1 MPRFQARSADT
12 DPEAEAVQMELLRSA
27 GPGRRARMA
36 LELSAQVISMARR
49 HLRRAYP
56 DATETEIGL
65 RFVELNYGSELA
77 EGLRRFLAEH
87 E

>member
-1 MPRFQARSADT
+1 
-12 DPEAEAVQMELLRSA
+12 
-27 GPGRRARMA
+27 MA

-56 DATETEIGL
+56 DAAETEIGL
-65 RFVELNYGSELA
+65 EFVELNYGSELA
-77 EGLRRFLAEH
+77 DGLRRYLAEQ